1 MYTHTHIC
9 VCLYVYVDVCV
20 HSVCASVYV
29 CECRYVC
36 VSMCWV
42 GRGFSRVCKVDGLVA
57 DCLESHGPVAEA
69 IATQYLD
76 AADEGV
82 ARRLVLVEQI
92 AAQKDKVNLQSLL
105 GTGHH

>member
-1 MYTHTHIC
+1 MYI
-9 VCLYVYVDVCV
+9 VCV
-20 HSVCASVYV
+20 QVCMYV
-29 CECRYVC
+29 NIDMC

-42 GRGFSRVCKVDGLVA
+42 GMGFSRVCKVDGLVA